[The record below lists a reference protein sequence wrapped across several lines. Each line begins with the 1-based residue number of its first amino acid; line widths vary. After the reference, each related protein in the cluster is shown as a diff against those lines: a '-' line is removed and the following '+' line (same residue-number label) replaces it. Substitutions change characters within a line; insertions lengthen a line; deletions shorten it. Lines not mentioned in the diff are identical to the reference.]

1 MSQSVVFISYSHR
14 DEVEKDELV
23 AHLGVLKHAGLIE
36 TWSDDQINAGSNWE
50 GSILEAIKHARVA
63 IMLITAN
70 FLNSEFILQAEV
82 PQLLQRRQQEGLVIV
97 PVLARACAWRAV
109 DWLREL
115 QVFPHT
121 GVPVWSSGGSFVD
134 ENLSEIAE
142 YIVSVV
148 DVNALPPARGTQ
160 RARSYSSSSFETQP
174 ARSRSN
180 SAIQTQPLRS
190 RSNSASTM
198 QTQPLRSRSNSA
210 MSTQP
215 LSGPGHSNT
224 ALQTQLASSNIDT
237 TTKPSAPVRS
247 VPVRP
252 WRVLAVDDEPSWQ
265 KRLSRILREINC
277 NVVIANSYDD
287 AVNALRETSFDL
299 ITIDLN
305 LDKSTSYADG
315 LELMPRIRELLGTQL
330 PVIVITGTG
339 GLDEQRRAFKE
350 YNVFDF
356 IQKAK
361 LDFEEFQ
368 DVVIEAIGSVQ
379 GSMGGHPRQDSG
391 LLFS

>member
-1 MSQSVVFISYSHR
+1 MNQSIVFISYSHR

-50 GSILEAIKHARVA
+50 GSIVEAIKHARVA

-70 FLNSEFILQAEV
+70 FLNSEFILQSEV
-82 PQLLQRRQQEGLVIV
+82 PQLLQRRQQEGLIIV

-109 DWLREL
+109 DWLRQL

-121 GVPVWSSGGSFVD
+121 GIPIWSNGGSFVD

-148 DVNALPPARGTQ
+148 DVNGLPPERSPR
-160 RARSYSSSSFETQP
+160 RARSYSSGVYETQP
-174 ARSRSN
+174 VRSRS
-180 SAIQTQPLRS
+180 SAVLPAQPVRT
-190 RSNSASTM
+190 R
-198 QTQPLRSRSNSA
+198 
-210 MSTQP
+210 
-215 LSGPGHSNT
+215 SNT
-224 ALQTQLASSNIDT
+224 ALQAQ
-237 TTKPSAPVRS
+237 PVRNYS
-247 VPVRP
+247 NTALETQSPAPIRPTPAGP

-277 NVVIANSYDD
+277 NVVTANSYDD
-287 AVNALRETSFDL
+287 AINALRETSFDL
-299 ITIDLN
+299 VTVDLN

-315 LELMPRIRELLGTQL
+315 LELMLRIRELLGTHL

-368 DVVIEAIGSVQ
+368 DVVIEAIGSTQGLVQ
-379 GSMGGHPRQDSG
+379 ALPRQDTG
-391 LLFS
+391 FVFS